1 MIHRYL
7 PSLLLFV
14 VCSCWT
20 FVVAADGYNE
30 EGFGRP
36 TLLIISHPGAG
47 QDQNQDENEDEVD
60 EEEGRR
66 VRAMVSIVTPKKP
79 LPARDIWRILPGT
92 VYPAYK
98 HPRGQ
103 VKVKLYTGEG
113 ANKQLLC
120 SINVRYFRNRRNQWQ
135 PHYQLDEDSLI
146 IFRGS
151 AWAPLNPMADETNLL
166 FLINTRAPNSQGFY
180 PTLDLQSTVGP
191 VTINSW
197 IVGRGIR

>member
-7 PSLLLFV
+7 PPLLLFV
-14 VCSCWT
+14 ACSCWT
-20 FVVAADGYNE
+20 LVVAADAYNE

-36 TLLIISHPGAG
+36 TLLIISHPDAG
-47 QDQNQDENEDEVD
+47 KDKNKDDD
-60 EEEGRR
+60 EEADGDEGRR
-66 VRAMVSIVTPKKP
+66 VRAMVSIVKPKIP
-79 LPARDIWRILPGT
+79 LSARSTWRILPGT
-92 VYPAYK
+92 VYPLHK
-98 HPRGQ
+98 RLRGE

-135 PHYQLDEDSLI
+135 PHYQLDPESI
-146 IFRGS
+146 IIYRGS
-151 AWAPLNPMADETNLL
+151 VWAPLNPVADEANLF
-166 FLINTRAPNSQGFY
+166 FLTNTRSPNGQGYY
-180 PTLDLQSTVGP
+180 PYLDLRSSIGP